1 MGIYEQFGQLCSGT
15 GSDFRNLDEVQD
27 RIEAFLRENLPIVL
41 PDVPAL
47 DPEGRTR
54 NERSLCADLWK
65 MLNACAY
72 DELFSFFN
80 ENPENERATRTIDAA
95 VVPDHGLNG
104 IIVGTRA
111 IGPKESLYGIEAKR
125 LPTPNDGSKIRERE
139 YIVGHWDDRGS
150 KKKSISGGIERLKES
165 HHSPTLFRSAII
177 AFVQE
182 MDFST
187 WERRIKLWIDELV
200 SHPIPSHKAKWAESD
215 HLVSISSFE
224 NVAEFSST
232 HARDTGKE
240 INLRHFWLKYWN

>member
-1 MGIYEQFGQLCSGT
+1 MGIYKQFGHSCSGT
-15 GSDFRNLDEVQD
+15 GSNFRDLDEVQD
-27 RIEAFLRENLPIVL
+27 RIESFLRESLPIVL
-41 PDVPAL
+41 PNVPAL
-47 DPEGRTR
+47 DSEGRAR

-65 MLNACAY
+65 MLNACAH

-139 YIVGHWDDRGS
+139 YIVGRWDDKGNRN
-150 KKKSISGGIERLKES
+150 KSISGGIERFKES

-182 MDFST
+182 MDFSI
-187 WERRIKLWIDELV
+187 WERRMRFWIDDLV
-200 SHPIPSHKAKWAESD
+200 SDPIPSHRAPWAQSD
-215 HLVSISSFE
+215 HLAMVSSSGD
-224 NVAEFSST
+224 VAELAST
-232 HARDTGKE
+232 HDRDTGEE
-240 INLRHFWLKYWN
+240 INLRHFWLQYWN